1 MNKDSDFW
9 AEDLVPSLS
18 INNSLIRYKHSIGWY
33 KHSIGSR
40 RDCPEYISEACGEAS
55 GTTSS
60 QYITQEY
67 WKGPL
72 ILLLLSN
79 YTTPKVS

>member
-1 MNKDSDFW
+1 MNKDSGCW
-9 AEDLVPSLS
+9 AGDLLHLLL
-18 INNSLIRYKHSIGWY
+18 INNLLVWY
-33 KHSIGSR
+33 KHSIGSQQ
-40 RDCPEYISEACGEAS
+40 DCSEYISKACGEAS

-67 WKGPL
+67 WKRPL